1 MKILKFKDKDEMYRA
16 GYNANYEF
24 ATCVACPDLT
34 YVHSEP
40 DKVEVTEILPD
51 GTFQISFLTTL
62 PQLKSFL
69 KYAHSESYP
78 NKRFGQFEDTF
89 TRMKTGKIITHG
101 II

>member
-51 GTFQISFLTTL
+51 GTFQISFLTTRK
-62 PQLKSFL
+62 QLESFL
-69 KYAHSESYP
+69 KYMRSDGYT
-78 NKRFGQFEDTF
+78 NRKFGVV
-89 TRMKTGKIITHG
+89 
-101 II
+101 